1 MTVYHRNKPTSQLSD
16 FLTMSLVKRI
26 AFFTSIWLISTL
38 GYIFYVNSKRG
49 GPEPEAILLWIEYVI
64 TLVESFLW
72 LTQIVI
78 MGLFALILPMAAV
91 VEYQ

>member
-1 MTVYHRNKPTSQLSD
+1 
-16 FLTMSLVKRI
+16 
-26 AFFTSIWLISTL
+26 
-38 GYIFYVNSKRG
+38 VNSKRG

-64 TLVESFLW
+64 TWVESFLW